1 MIKIAVFGF
10 YALDQTRMGPRP
22 PLSPV
27 RTRDFMRAVW
37 EIEPPATRVGDAP
50 DVPGFVKLTTV
61 TTRPIYVQSLS
72 DDMARGAGLLN
83 CDGYIAII
91 DAVKILAPN
100 AIQNTLR
107 RLCALQPRAE
117 LIIAAARQNEPD
129 ARPSDEI
136 LDMLGLNPDLLVLP
150 YDLGNNA
157 TVERIIRRLVRHIDN
172 PVRVPTPIFA
182 GEEPCEEPIETAA
195 VPDQPAAEAR
205 ATAPRIHGLDHAQ
218 IAVSDLS
225 RALAFYQGLLGF
237 RLLGHID
244 LNDEHGRTL
253 THLDTGRGLIEL
265 LSFADQADLPVNTDP
280 AAARIPHIA
289 LRVNGID
296 ALIDGLTQAGVTI
309 VRAPVNTPHGVRV
322 AFLTDPDG
330 TLIEFVEGDTIYLRR

>member
-27 RTRDFMRAVW
+27 RTRDFMQAVW

-136 LDMLGLNPDLLVLP
+136 LDMLGLNPDLLVMP
-150 YDLGNNA
+150 YDLGNSA

-172 PVRVPTPIFA
+172 PVRVPTRIFP
-182 GEEPCEEPIETAA
+182 GEEPCEEPIETATTS
-195 VPDQPAAEAR
+195 DQPAVAAR
-205 ATAPRIHGLDHAQ
+205 PAAPRIHGLDHAQ

-244 LNDEHGRTL
+244 LNDEQGRTL

-265 LSFADQADLPVNTDP
+265 LSFADQTDQADQAT
-280 AAARIPHIA
+280 ARIPHIA

-296 ALIDGLTQAGVTI
+296 ALITSLAAAGVNI
-309 VRAPVNTPHGVRV
+309 VRTPVDTPHGLRV
-322 AFLTDPDG
+322 ALFTDPDG
-330 TLIEFVEGDTIYLRR
+330 TLIEFVEGDTVYLRR